1 MTIREIFATNLR
13 RARHIS
19 RLTQEALAHEAGI
32 DRTYVSALERGLYSV
47 SLDTIER
54 IAGALDIE
62 PHILLMP
69 FISAKDDDRISSG

>member
-13 RARHIS
+13 RARHKS
-19 RLTQEALAHEAGI
+19 KLTQEVLAHEAGI

-54 IAGALDIE
+54 IAGALSIE
-62 PHILLMP
+62 PHILLIP
-69 FISAKDDDRISSG
+69 FISAKEDDRISSG